1 MKIEKLD
8 NYGRGITYLDSKI
21 CFVYEAL
28 KEEDVDIELIVN
40 KAKYSEARVIK
51 INKES
56 INRVKPKCKYYQMC
70 GSCHLMHMNNCQ
82 QKKFKIDKTIDIIYK
97 FAKQKVNI
105 DKLESANF
113 LNYRNKVTLH
123 VEGNELG
130 YYEAKSNKLMNIDK
144 CLLLDTKINELI
156 KILNK
161 NLVENDLVKTITIKL
176 GNKTQE
182 LMLIL
187 DKKMINYRNL
197 LKYVDVLIMEN
208 KYYTDKK
215 VITSFICNKKYIIR
229 KDSFFQINSIITEK
243 MYEEILKIIKQVK
256 AINVLDLYCGSGT
269 IGIYIASSVK
279 KVIGIEV
286 VKDAIKDAEDNKK
299 LNKVD
304 NISFIL
310 GKVEDKISEIKDY
323 YDTIIVDPPRSGLDK
338 KTIEVL
344 LKMKPTNLI
353 YVSCDQ
359 VTFARDIN
367 LLSSIYQ
374 IDFIKLFDMFP
385 NTYHVESVCL
395 LSRKN

>member
-123 VEGNELG
+123 VAGNELG

>member
-130 YYEAKSNKLMNIDK
+130 YYETKSNKLMNIDK
-144 CLLLDTKINELI
+144 CLLLDNKINELI

-187 DKKMINYRNL
+187 DKKMTNYRNL

-215 VITSFICNKKYIIR
+215 VITSFIGNKKYIIR

-395 LSRKN
+395 LGRKN